1 MSIQVNEQGK
11 VKPTEAM
18 QKYINW
24 ILYQGTVKPTNEISD
39 GRWQAIVKYLKR
51 EFGV

>member
-1 MSIQVNEQGK
+1 MSIQVNEHGK

-24 ILYQGTVKPTNEISD
+24 ILYNGESKPSNAISD
-39 GRWQAIVKYLKR
+39 GRWMAIVKYLKR